1 MARFIN
7 PQNYLTSTNTTP
19 FNLIQNL
26 QEDPTEKYFLP
37 QTQAYMLPAAVGKV
51 RMPSTTM
58 DTILDPA
65 NWSPNRNEIESD
77 DEYQSKATIQMG
89 GFGAGW
95 LGEDTATDAIKR
107 ATLGYAYGPYF
118 KLPENS
124 AMWNQLDYE
133 KTISNAQL
141 ELKKEQEAIK
151 GNKSAPRQVMF
162 QGKMTNVLDI
172 PKLPTQEEY
181 NKQIEDLEIN
191 TNAAAWVFSTKANA
205 KKTGLPIVGYL
216 VDLFYGSQDS
226 IDSTKAGKIPLTLA
240 HVTDVV
246 DVETP
251 SGIVKLSED
260 LYKHLAVVEP
270 NFDGAAW
277 FESLPLTPDIRLTL
291 SRKGITPMSFVGSVG
306 SNEAKF
312 RLLTTVSKTTLAEE
326 IEQYSKNEQTIKRE
340 FVSENWSRITNFG
353 SMIISGPDTAVALI
367 ALSAGLT
374 VKGVSTAVQ
383 GLSVAAR
390 ATALGSTLGTASRAV
405 NYASIGYMAAQKA
418 ATAIALVDLA
428 SYASKLNWVQRLG
441 LTMTGAAIQ
450 NLGANYK
457 IQQSRIAWTM
467 AGLTTEAQTE
477 YDAAEGATAALLGA
491 GFGAGLFGAG
501 VLLGAGLRA
510 LRPNKLLV
518 VEPQEQANVV
528 ELTVRRLEGPR
539 PIDVDGSESTA
550 FNRGNILPNNRMYSE
565 GSGIRNSTDIPSG
578 PRPSEPN
585 VTNRGR
591 LLPAGTQTQEPL
603 STRETIDGVAS
614 ESNVPDTLNPIE
626 TAAVRANQT
635 SERAS
640 LAKNA
645 DDNTVSSAPESATF
659 ARATGETN
667 EAYAARL
674 IAADQV
680 DGVGDLIRLVT
691 TDEERM
697 ALSGTTLTPLEKINK
712 LKEYFARARELVN
725 TLAKEV
731 PDGSNPWF
739 KAQLRRL
746 KLAEDNL
753 VIEEFKATRTQEEQ
767 DGTTLTPN
775 EKQASVGEVAAPK
788 RSVNIPKLDPKQT
801 KLAKAAYRNIEVARN
816 VSETHAKLIDY
827 LTAKLERTGLSSSHI
842 TESLRMLAAV
852 VVNMKLDP
860 TRVTGFIKN
869 SGGVPELAYS
879 TPMGQLFVNINRM
892 VENNTTNMGKVE
904 VTKLS
909 MDIAVTVAHEIG
921 HIFSHFLD
929 PAEQLKIY
937 YLYAETVD
945 LDTAFR
951 IENGL
956 YNVANVSEFFANAYQ
971 AGVVAQTVEA
981 LSTPNSNIAITIGKA
996 LLNMLK
1002 TVVSALT
1009 PKDITAINVILKMVE
1024 KLEKSVTK
1032 LKHTVRGRVVL
1043 ARALQKTL
1051 LSSVKN
1057 KKVSTLREHI
1067 SYIAKKLE
1075 RENLPANLVSRLEKI
1090 SSDKTLKANVIKEQ
1104 VFNLV
1109 MGIENFSTENLI
1121 SVIKALGGTEKKI
1134 VVNIP
1139 FALDL
1144 LEKHVSDFNFKKTEV
1159 NNIALAMLLLPDS
1172 INEIISSISLLET
1185 VDPSIS
1191 MSTNFA
1197 NLIDIQSRYKLI
1209 AFMSALPDM
1218 AGIIIDDVRTSTWVG
1233 KDQGGSAID
1242 AFAMGF
1248 KRAQQYKI
1256 TNPNKIEPI
1265 SSKDASDYLAND
1277 SIGQF
1282 VGQSLNG
1289 NERGEIFI
1297 DDMLTLVH
1305 QTYGISFDSVLRIED
1320 AFNDP
1325 TIPQARR
1332 NFITKLLSDD
1342 TIPHPFLS
1350 VKDVIKD
1357 SQLGGDLHLAIQ
1369 TTWKEQG
1376 NVYNVTDEMFQANLK
1391 KLMPVIAKEAL
1402 QLKSYKAIAFRA
1414 VQLALDESILDSISV
1429 YNASRISKKNTV
1441 FTKRVATQGEID
1453 VKITEKFTVLEEQL
1467 KQLKGNVAAART
1479 IMATADADVLAQ
1491 FEWITGPEF
1500 IGEVNKILKL
1510 QESDLKVLQDNFTT
1524 PEALLESLDNSLL
1537 QGVDGVSSQLQ
1548 FNSILQTIIP
1558 EEIRPAVKKK
1568 TAAIRKKVTP
1578 NISIVKAPVGSKGT
1592 APVVKED
1599 IVSILAKT
1607 YSPSEL
1613 MLAKLQDPAYLGK
1626 VVGYV
1631 KRTMNY
1637 HDAEDMVNKLF
1648 IDLLENA
1655 EHYNTTFPDITSASK
1670 LGKVIT
1676 HGVKRIKSNESKKGE
1691 IESIPKLDAE
1701 GMPVRNEQG
1710 KIEYTKQKRD
1720 VKDVDNVNA
1729 VATDTSFT
1737 NLDTNE
1743 NDLMM
1748 FAVSENIIPVSATV
1762 KADLLVILS
1771 DKRSGNVSNLGDGT
1785 GVPNSTRVAT
1795 VVRSYRKA
1803 LDKFKKEND
1812 ITTQEDLIEALAT
1825 LHSKKTAKK
1834 TIPASAVERK
1844 SVTSAEMNK
1853 AKDLSI
1859 QKVKAEQ
1866 DAKNALNNEPSKLSV
1881 AIPVASGTSQALNT
1895 TLAADSTTV
1904 PAGTLLVEGTVAVSP
1919 AANKAVLIA
1928 TLDANRKSLVL
1939 TPIVETPLEGNY
1951 RPNVIS
1957 WSKNYFGNRKA
1968 SDGSLVWQNF
1978 VKWFGDSKVVDAD
1991 GNPLVVYHGTD
2002 SIEDFTSFKESVTGR
2017 YGKGNYF
2024 TTNSI
2029 IAEKFVRD
2037 VSDFNKEKKQ
2047 RIIPV
2052 FVSIKNPYVSEKDD
2066 FFTENMLIKL
2076 GLTFK
2081 DYHNRAKEIHAKTFT
2096 KLDRLKGKS
2105 LEEFDDAKPAAVTS
2119 LLQDAGFDGIQ
2130 VNFKIADFTN
2140 PSRILKEYSYFI
2152 AFESSQSKSSIAN
2165 SGEFSLTNPNILDAN
2180 RKSLVLAPVT
2190 TTGKIPVEV
2199 NKGQQKTLVDLLENT
2214 HDSVF
2219 TKLGLSKENVVSSV
2233 KDSNYP
2239 HDVLTRIL
2247 QTKGIQSYEITSGD
2261 NNLVFITSDK
2271 SATITSVV
2279 DLTPTLS
2286 QEARPVT
2293 APSKELAVRQEPN
2306 LEREVLPQDE
2316 SDNVITEPVIKE
2328 IESDAP
2334 VLTPSE
2340 KFISEELTNVD
2351 GLRES
2356 GMDPSFSKLLLHR
2369 FHKAIGF
2376 TESVLNTVD
2385 SIPPEF
2391 NSILAMFKGYY
2402 IAIANSNKKNYG
2414 ALYPTLQKK
2423 FWLSYDQATVREMER
2438 RGDKL
2443 KGNLP
2448 VKKTQEIITEATTE
2462 VNKQIEAYN
2471 KAHKTKLPP
2480 FHAPPTP
2487 NDFELTF
2494 REQDVIPTGI
2504 KLRDKSK
2511 GLAAFRKA
2519 KLKPLTVEGAYAQ
2532 SKFTPTAPAQPP
2544 VPPTAPPAPPS
2555 PPTPPPTQTSA
2566 ATSPP
2571 PPPSTSTAPPA
2582 QPAPAS
2588 PAQPALG
2595 PAYGKKPTPPAI
2607 KAVLMKYALFNLN
2620 TDNTMLARE
2629 MTFPAALF
2637 GGSEREGANRFR
2649 ILLNNL
2655 ANLADLS
2662 THEGRLKRS
2671 QVNILR
2677 RCASFCETS
2686 SLMTHHLI
2694 AGGKKAFQSF
2704 ESCNSQVFQEMTSI
2718 INAHKQFDRVLKQSF
2733 RRRALVE
2740 VKKEIET
2747 ILIRSSVLQRGVLN
2761 DADIVSV
2768 LTTRNPNLSTASI
2781 NNIVAAAKNL
2791 RNTSISKYAFIAHL
2805 ENLTGWHSLRDSAG
2819 VQFNP
2824 AEYFSYTLEG
2834 RMMTPPMRQNW
2845 LAAATR
2851 ARTRSLNTAPTLDTF
2866 VMWSMG
2872 WLERRTDTR
2881 FEGAFTGLSST
2892 TVQTN
2897 VFDSITLRN
2906 LEVTGPNSR
2915 FPAGTNVD
2923 NIPLMRE
2930 ASATHFTAIDPAT
2943 GEVVVY
2949 RVPTAKTDLSAA
2961 DLFRYNE
2968 TLNGSSAH
2976 FSPAFSSSVNP
2987 NSNVITVMMG
2997 EVLSFKLNEGRYA
3010 YSTSGSTPRFSMY
3023 RGQTRM
3029 GLSIPALTWSEIFS
3043 ETGLTAPMRTD
3054 HLITHK
3060 NFTLKRGFE
3069 LLVQHQID
3077 RELGVTGVRPSVFF
3091 DGLRE
3096 AALPLANGNRTLA
3109 NHIEDGFDRIAYDYA
3124 TYANNLPRLRP
3135 GTVGMLRQSGTSII
3149 RIAKSP
3155 AWGLRSLAEVTLMLS
3170 KSAPE
3175 LGVTQVIK
3183 NLGTMLKVYLY
3194 RPLTT
3199 ESRTEITDTIFGIRE
3214 YLQGARQQ
3222 YLDDLDP
3229 DNPNL
3234 LEGLFGRIRRRDREQ
3249 GMVGQGLEI
3258 AANLVSEIGSARNNT
3273 IFGRILSIQSNSSRL
3288 SRYILSGAARRLL
3301 NAYTPSVRA
3310 QMETL
3315 KQAGLTDARAAGNL
3329 SRMFKNIARQNGFSD
3344 WGDAATFNRFA
3355 LLEKDTLDA
3364 LEFIMSRVAGPNRGR
3379 IIGISE
3385 LKRFV
3390 DEYCNNPLT
3399 GPIPKEQIK
3408 SAYANYVHALEIL
3421 SYTQDA
3427 ISESRGLNRAPT
3439 ASEGQMF
3446 IRNLIGWSQSFFSN
3460 VMKNTM
3466 NRPALKGLG
3475 VLLFYAALTYASE
3488 LLIERLHGRDW
3499 EDITEELGDSATVIF
3514 RIASSLPWGGGLMSG
3529 MATGALAGL
3538 SELLGG
3544 TFQGY
3549 GNPIVPPAIS
3559 GLGSTAKQMTT
3570 MVRDLATKD
3579 LDTPE
3584 KIAVIVKG
3592 TPGISG
3598 IVNTSPFTIPMR
3610 FLLENNMLREAP
3622 ALEQILKMQEW
3633 RNANK
3638 YTNRASSSSSYPN
3651 VKAQS
3656 KLDRDRELARMQAKY
3671 RQDTEEAAKLAA
3683 KQKTPARQKFNK
3695 DNELPKQPMSQPM
3708 GQPKVNSGVSSLLGN
3723 LL

>member
-1 MARFIN
+1 MKASNIF
-7 PQNYLTSTNTTP
+7 
-19 FNLIQNL
+19 
-26 QEDPTEKYFLP
+26 DPTTMWEEFIPVFENIYKKARDRELTNATRYNKEHPINENSSIEEILNATYQVSFKPNEPLISETALQLIKSGAYQLWESPEIINAVFKKY
-37 QTQAYMLPAAVGKV
+37 
-51 RMPSTTM
+51 
-58 DTILDPA
+58 
-65 NWSPNRNEIESD
+65 
-77 DEYQSKATIQMG
+77 
-89 GFGAGW
+89 
-95 LGEDTATDAIKR
+95 DAIK
-107 ATLGYAYGPYF
+107 L
-118 KLPENS
+118 
-124 AMWNQLDYE
+124 
-133 KTISNAQL
+133 L
-141 ELKKEQEAIK
+141 E
-151 GNKSAPRQVMF
+151 S
-162 QGKMTNVLDI
+162 D
-172 PKLPTQEEY
+172 
-181 NKQIEDLEIN
+181 
-191 TNAAAWVFSTKANA
+191 
-205 KKTGLPIVGYL
+205 KTGL
-216 VDLFYGSQDS
+216 
-226 IDSTKAGKIPLTLA
+226 
-240 HVTDVV
+240 
-246 DVETP
+246 
-251 SGIVKLSED
+251 
-260 LYKHLAVVEP
+260 
-270 NFDGAAW
+270 
-277 FESLPLTPDIRLTL
+277 
-291 SRKGITPMSFVGSVG
+291 
-306 SNEAKF
+306 
-312 RLLTTVSKTTLAEE
+312 TT
-326 IEQYSKNEQTIKRE
+326 I
-340 FVSENWSRITNFG
+340 
-353 SMIISGPDTAVALI
+353 
-367 ALSAGLT
+367 
-374 VKGVSTAVQ
+374 
-383 GLSVAAR
+383 
-390 ATALGSTLGTASRAV
+390 
-405 NYASIGYMAAQKA
+405 
-418 ATAIALVDLA
+418 
-428 SYASKLNWVQRLG
+428 
-441 LTMTGAAIQ
+441 
-450 NLGANYK
+450 
-457 IQQSRIAWTM
+457 
-467 AGLTTEAQTE
+467 
-477 YDAAEGATAALLGA
+477 
-491 GFGAGLFGAG
+491 
-501 VLLGAGLRA
+501 
-510 LRPNKLLV
+510 
-518 VEPQEQANVV
+518 
-528 ELTVRRLEGPR
+528 
-539 PIDVDGSESTA
+539 
-550 FNRGNILPNNRMYSE
+550 
-565 GSGIRNSTDIPSG
+565 
-578 PRPSEPN
+578 
-585 VTNRGR
+585 
-591 LLPAGTQTQEPL
+591 
-603 STRETIDGVAS
+603 
-614 ESNVPDTLNPIE
+614 
-626 TAAVRANQT
+626 AVRDA
-635 SERAS
+635 
-640 LAKNA
+640 
-645 DDNTVSSAPESATF
+645 
-659 ARATGETN
+659 
-667 EAYAARL
+667 
-674 IAADQV
+674 
-680 DGVGDLIRLVT
+680 
-691 TDEERM
+691 
-697 ALSGTTLTPLEKINK
+697 
-712 LKEYFARARELVN
+712 
-725 TLAKEV
+725 
-731 PDGSNPWF
+731 W
-739 KAQLRRL
+739 
-746 KLAEDNL
+746 
-753 VIEEFKATRTQEEQ
+753 
-767 DGTTLTPN
+767 
-775 EKQASVGEVAAPK
+775 
-788 RSVNIPKLDPKQT
+788 
-801 KLAKAAYRNIEVARN
+801 
-816 VSETHAKLIDY
+816 
-827 LTAKLERTGLSSSHI
+827 
-842 TESLRMLAAV
+842 
-852 VVNMKLDP
+852 
-860 TRVTGFIKN
+860 RVK
-869 SGGVPELAYS
+869 
-879 TPMGQLFVNINRM
+879 
-892 VENNTTNMGKVE
+892 
-904 VTKLS
+904 
-909 MDIAVTVAHEIG
+909 
-921 HIFSHFLD
+921 
-929 PAEQLKIY
+929 
-937 YLYAETVD
+937 
-945 LDTAFR
+945 
-951 IENGL
+951 
-956 YNVANVSEFFANAYQ
+956 
-971 AGVVAQTVEA
+971 
-981 LSTPNSNIAITIGKA
+981 
-996 LLNMLK
+996 
-1002 TVVSALT
+1002 
-1009 PKDITAINVILKMVE
+1009 
-1024 KLEKSVTK
+1024 
-1032 LKHTVRGRVVL
+1032 
-1043 ARALQKTL
+1043 
-1051 LSSVKN
+1051 
-1057 KKVSTLREHI
+1057 
-1067 SYIAKKLE
+1067 
-1075 RENLPANLVSRLEKI
+1075 
-1090 SSDKTLKANVIKEQ
+1090 
-1104 VFNLV
+1104 
-1109 MGIENFSTENLI
+1109 
-1121 SVIKALGGTEKKI
+1121 
-1134 VVNIP
+1134 
-1139 FALDL
+1139 
-1144 LEKHVSDFNFKKTEV
+1144 
-1159 NNIALAMLLLPDS
+1159 
-1172 INEIISSISLLET
+1172 
-1185 VDPSIS
+1185 
-1191 MSTNFA
+1191 
-1197 NLIDIQSRYKLI
+1197 
-1209 AFMSALPDM
+1209 
-1218 AGIIIDDVRTSTWVG
+1218 
-1233 KDQGGSAID
+1233 
-1242 AFAMGF
+1242 
-1248 KRAQQYKI
+1248 
-1256 TNPNKIEPI
+1256 
-1265 SSKDASDYLAND
+1265 
-1277 SIGQF
+1277 
-1282 VGQSLNG
+1282 
-1289 NERGEIFI
+1289 
-1297 DDMLTLVH
+1297 
-1305 QTYGISFDSVLRIED
+1305 
-1320 AFNDP
+1320 
-1325 TIPQARR
+1325 
-1332 NFITKLLSDD
+1332 
-1342 TIPHPFLS
+1342 
-1350 VKDVIKD
+1350 
-1357 SQLGGDLHLAIQ
+1357 
-1369 TTWKEQG
+1369 
-1376 NVYNVTDEMFQANLK
+1376 
-1391 KLMPVIAKEAL
+1391 
-1402 QLKSYKAIAFRA
+1402 
-1414 VQLALDESILDSISV
+1414 
-1429 YNASRISKKNTV
+1429 
-1441 FTKRVATQGEID
+1441 
-1453 VKITEKFTVLEEQL
+1453 
-1467 KQLKGNVAAART
+1467 
-1479 IMATADADVLAQ
+1479 
-1491 FEWITGPEF
+1491 
-1500 IGEVNKILKL
+1500 
-1510 QESDLKVLQDNFTT
+1510 
-1524 PEALLESLDNSLL
+1524 
-1537 QGVDGVSSQLQ
+1537 
-1548 FNSILQTIIP
+1548 
-1558 EEIRPAVKKK
+1558 
-1568 TAAIRKKVTP
+1568 
-1578 NISIVKAPVGSKGT
+1578 
-1592 APVVKED
+1592 
-1599 IVSILAKT
+1599 
-1607 YSPSEL
+1607 
-1613 MLAKLQDPAYLGK
+1613 
-1626 VVGYV
+1626 
-1631 KRTMNY
+1631 
-1637 HDAEDMVNKLF
+1637 
-1648 IDLLENA
+1648 
-1655 EHYNTTFPDITSASK
+1655 SAS
-1670 LGKVIT
+1670 
-1676 HGVKRIKSNESKKGE
+1676 
-1691 IESIPKLDAE
+1691 A
-1701 GMPVRNEQG
+1701 
-1710 KIEYTKQKRD
+1710 
-1720 VKDVDNVNA
+1720 
-1729 VATDTSFT
+1729 
-1737 NLDTNE
+1737 
-1743 NDLMM
+1743 
-1748 FAVSENIIPVSATV
+1748 
-1762 KADLLVILS
+1762 
-1771 DKRSGNVSNLGDGT
+1771 
-1785 GVPNSTRVAT
+1785 
-1795 VVRSYRKA
+1795 
-1803 LDKFKKEND
+1803 
-1812 ITTQEDLIEALAT
+1812 
-1825 LHSKKTAKK
+1825 
-1834 TIPASAVERK
+1834 
-1844 SVTSAEMNK
+1844 
-1853 AKDLSI
+1853 
-1859 QKVKAEQ
+1859 
-1866 DAKNALNNEPSKLSV
+1866 
-1881 AIPVASGTSQALNT
+1881 NT
-1895 TLAADSTTV
+1895 
-1904 PAGTLLVEGTVAVSP
+1904 
-1919 AANKAVLIA
+1919 
-1928 TLDANRKSLVL
+1928 
-1939 TPIVETPLEGNY
+1939 
-1951 RPNVIS
+1951 
-1957 WSKNYFGNRKA
+1957 
-1968 SDGSLVWQNF
+1968 
-1978 VKWFGDSKVVDAD
+1978 
-1991 GNPLVVYHGTD
+1991 
-2002 SIEDFTSFKESVTGR
+2002 
-2017 YGKGNYF
+2017 
-2024 TTNSI
+2024 
-2029 IAEKFVRD
+2029 
-2037 VSDFNKEKKQ
+2037 
-2047 RIIPV
+2047 
-2052 FVSIKNPYVSEKDD
+2052 
-2066 FFTENMLIKL
+2066 
-2076 GLTFK
+2076 
-2081 DYHNRAKEIHAKTFT
+2081 
-2096 KLDRLKGKS
+2096 
-2105 LEEFDDAKPAAVTS
+2105 
-2119 LLQDAGFDGIQ
+2119 
-2130 VNFKIADFTN
+2130 
-2140 PSRILKEYSYFI
+2140 
-2152 AFESSQSKSSIAN
+2152 
-2165 SGEFSLTNPNILDAN
+2165 GEFSTTDSNILESN
-2180 RKSLVLAPVT
+2180 N
-2190 TTGKIPVEV
+2190 GKR
-2199 NKGQQKTLVDLLENT
+2199 KTLITLLENT

-2261 NNLVFITSDK
+2261 SNLVFITSDRA
-2271 SATITSVV
+2271 ATITSVV

-2293 APSKELAVRQEPN
+2293 APSKELAVRQESN

-2316 SDNVITEPVIKE
+2316 SGNAITEPVLKE

-2334 VLTPSE
+2334 VLTPTE

-2376 TESVLNTVD
+2376 TESILNTVD

-2423 FWLSYDQATVREMER
+2423 FWLSYDQATVREMEI

-2532 SKFTPTAPAQPP
+2532 SKFTPTAPASPP

-2571 PPPSTSTAPPA
+2571 PPPSTSAAPPA

-2595 PAYGKKPTPPAI
+2595 SAYSKTPTPPAL
-2607 KAVLMKYALFNLN
+2607 KAILSKYATGL
-2620 TDNTMLARE
+2620 TPDNTMLARE
-2629 MTFPAALF
+2629 MNFTAALF

-2655 ANLADLS
+2655 ADLADLS

-2671 QVNILR
+2671 QINILR
-2677 RCASFCETS
+2677 RCASFCENS

-2704 ESCNSQVFQEMTSI
+2704 ESCNSQVFQEMTSMV
-2718 INAHKQFDRVLKQSF
+2718 NAHKQFDRVLKQSF

-2768 LTTRNPNLSTASI
+2768 LTTRNPNLRTASI

-2824 AEYFSYTLEG
+2824 AEYFSYTLQG
-2834 RMMTPPMRQNW
+2834 QMMTPPMRQNW

-2851 ARTRSLNTAPTLDTF
+2851 ARTRSLNTAPNLDTF

-3124 TYANNLPRLRP
+3124 TYANNLQRLRP

-3149 RIAKSP
+3149 RIAKSS
-3155 AWGLRSLAEVTLMLS
+3155 AWGIRSSAEVTLMLL

-3183 NLGTMLKVYLY
+3183 NLGTMLKVYFY

-3273 IFGRILSIQSNSSRL
+3273 ILGRMLSIQSNGSRL

-3329 SRMFKNIARQNGFSD
+3329 GRMFKNIARQNGFSD
-3344 WGDAATFNRFA
+3344 WGDAAIFNRFA

-3408 SAYANYVHALEIL
+3408 SAYAAYVHALEIL

-3427 ISESRGLNRAPT
+3427 ISESRGLNRAPN

-3460 VMKNTM
+3460 VMKNSM
-3466 NRPALKGLG
+3466 NRPSLKYLG

-3488 LLIERLHGRDW
+3488 LLIERLHGRTW
-3499 EDITEELGDSATVIF
+3499 EDIVEELGDSATVIF

-3559 GLGSTAKQMTT
+3559 GLGSTVKQATIMA
-3570 MVRDLATKD
+3570 RDLATKD

-3695 DNELPKQPMSQPM
+3695 ENELPKQPMSE
-3708 GQPKVNSGVSSLLGN
+3708 PKVNSGVSSLLGN